1 MNLDPTT
8 SAILLIEYQN
18 EFASKGGVLHDAVAG
33 VMAETNMLA
42 NTVAVEIGRASCR
55 ERV

>member
-8 SAILLIEYQN
+8 SAILLIEFQN
-18 EFASKGGVLHDAVAG
+18 EFTSKGGVLHDAVAG

-42 NTVAVEIGRASCR
+42 NTVAVVSAARRRGRT
-55 ERV
+55 